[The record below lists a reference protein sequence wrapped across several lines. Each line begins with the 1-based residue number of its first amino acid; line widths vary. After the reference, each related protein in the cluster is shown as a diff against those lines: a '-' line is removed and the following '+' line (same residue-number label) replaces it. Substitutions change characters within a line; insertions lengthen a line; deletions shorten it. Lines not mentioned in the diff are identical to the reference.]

1 MTSSS
6 TFPSLPSSS
15 PAPGRNSESA
25 TGSAAAPPSEGG
37 ISFEGLLPRTQGRS
51 APQTAQTETPPQS
64 DSSEQGSSAPNN
76 PSALPTEATLS
87 AASPSVVSLP
97 AGLGEHTE
105 EAQSGEEV
113 SSEERLE
120 VAKKGETTKGGNQY
134 RVPNSRTVPDST
146 GGFSTQVRV
155 PVGDGAVRSD
165 GHSSSIHGSAPA
177 LARETE
183 QPSAPSRLSGSAMK
197 PSDAQTSPHP
207 DRMTI
212 GLIAKEPAKTGSS
225 ETRVGNE
232 PTSFSSSGESSN
244 RNRIP
249 ANAAFTPSKQGDA
262 MLAEPSG
269 HGNVPTGSTV
279 QPKPKERLTARDG
292 APAGS
297 IPISVPPRAFG
308 TSDVESRDIP
318 NERVAQSKDSSV
330 EKSTAFS
337 PMRPEGENG
346 RLPASPPG
354 QTSGS
359 VPTSTAPAPRQETPT
374 VSSLVPKDSNP
385 VQAQPSENVPP
396 IDSKLTN
403 GSGPSA
409 RPDSTVQ
416 LEKTVVHPSEN
427 RATLDSTNRLPK
439 STDLVRSSAR
449 APISETPVAVTP
461 ERPAEN
467 AASVDA
473 APSVALEGRS
483 RIQNNLL
490 LSIYNKHL
498 KKSLGL
504 VGIKDASE
512 LGAMPSLL
520 AGPLLKSE
528 AITPVANVDAVLSQL
543 PTEWVD
549 KLSSLTAQ
557 ARRLAPAK
565 LEVELPLQN
574 GESLRVRMS
583 YSHGSLRSEFQT
595 GDAELQRMFVR
606 EWPSLAQV
614 FHREGP
620 GQLRIEPPVFQ
631 TPSGRDAA
639 ADQHSSR
646 QREQREDDP
655 SENAEDAAVLFG
667 ARREFAHLQPQ
678 TNRPPVTRHASQ
690 S

>member
-1 MTSSS
+1 MASPVSNGPDPALFRRTDTVTPTDGTLTSRGGQ
-6 TFPSLPSSS
+6 LE
-15 PAPGRNSESA
+15 RSES
-25 TGSAAAPPSEGG
+25 TIRP
-37 ISFEGLLPRTQGRS
+37 
-51 APQTAQTETPPQS
+51 
-64 DSSEQGSSAPNN
+64 
-76 PSALPTEATLS
+76 
-87 AASPSVVSLP
+87 
-97 AGLGEHTE
+97 
-105 EAQSGEEV
+105 
-113 SSEERLE
+113 EER
-120 VAKKGETTKGGNQY
+120 G
-134 RVPNSRTVPDST
+134 
-146 GGFSTQVRV
+146 
-155 PVGDGAVRSD
+155 
-165 GHSSSIHGSAPA
+165 
-177 LARETE
+177 
-183 QPSAPSRLSGSAMK
+183 
-197 PSDAQTSPHP
+197 
-207 DRMTI
+207 
-212 GLIAKEPAKTGSS
+212 
-225 ETRVGNE
+225 
-232 PTSFSSSGESSN
+232 SFSSED
-244 RNRIP
+244 
-249 ANAAFTPSKQGDA
+249 PS
-262 MLAEPSG
+262 
-269 HGNVPTGSTV
+269 
-279 QPKPKERLTARDG
+279 
-292 APAGS
+292 
-297 IPISVPPRAFG
+297 
-308 TSDVESRDIP
+308 
-318 NERVAQSKDSSV
+318 
-330 EKSTAFS
+330 
-337 PMRPEGENG
+337 
-346 RLPASPPG
+346 
-354 QTSGS
+354 
-359 VPTSTAPAPRQETPT
+359 
-374 VSSLVPKDSNP
+374 
-385 VQAQPSENVPP
+385 
-396 IDSKLTN
+396 
-403 GSGPSA
+403 
-409 RPDSTVQ
+409 RPDSPIRPT
-416 LEKTVVHPSEN
+416 
-427 RATLDSTNRLPK
+427 K
-439 STDLVRSSAR
+439 STDMGRLG
-449 APISETPVAVTP
+449 APSPVGETPAATNS

-483 RIQNNLL
+483 RFQNNLL

-498 KKSLGL
+498 KKSLDL

-512 LGAMPSLL
+512 LGAMSSLL

-678 TNRPPVTRHASQ
+678 TNRPPVTQHASQ